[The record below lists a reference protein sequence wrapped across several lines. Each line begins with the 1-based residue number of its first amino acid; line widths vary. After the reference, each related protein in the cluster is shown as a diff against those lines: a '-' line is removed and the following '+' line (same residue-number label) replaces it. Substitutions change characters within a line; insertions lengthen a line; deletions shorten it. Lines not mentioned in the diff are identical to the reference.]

1 MMGEGGVRARA
12 ASAAAAANAELHEQ
26 NVHHSDGTQ
35 RNAAKN
41 MFYSCF

>member
-12 ASAAAAANAELHEQ
+12 ASAAAAAAELHEQ

-35 RNAAKN
+35 RNAAKI